1 MKCPPEILKTNQSSE
16 ESKFSQQLASSISL
30 GLNSLTTSWSQKS
43 LDKFW
48 RLQIHKF
55 SLNSNE
61 KQKVF
66 LMTNLMDRLRAGE
79 FCPSQKWLVVTSAVA
94 LIYTT
99 LLTWGG
105 SLKKPAVVVI
115 IIFLKQQHLVVVFD
129 QNDFGSFWWMTL
141 VLLRGIF
148 KSTPFI

>member
-1 MKCPPEILKTNQSSE
+1 MKLHQ
-16 ESKFSQQLASSISL
+16 FL
-30 GLNSLTTSWSQKS
+30 
-43 LDKFW
+43 
-48 RLQIHKF
+48 
-55 SLNSNE
+55 LNSNE

-79 FCPSQKWLVVTSAVA
+79 FGPSQKWLVVTSAVA

-129 QNDFGSFWWMTL
+129 QNDFGSF
-141 VLLRGIF
+141 
-148 KSTPFI
+148 